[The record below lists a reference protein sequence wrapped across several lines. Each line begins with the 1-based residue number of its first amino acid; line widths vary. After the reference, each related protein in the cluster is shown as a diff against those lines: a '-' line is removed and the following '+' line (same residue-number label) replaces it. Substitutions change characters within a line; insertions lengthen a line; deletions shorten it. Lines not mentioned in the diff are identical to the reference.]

1 MKGLELARAYWEAC
15 GVPMIREQFPEYE
28 EIIAAAL
35 TGSGSECYGFDDETS
50 RDHDFEPGFC
60 LFIPGEEIVD
70 RRTAFLLERAYAKLP
85 AEFEGFRRQKMGPA
99 GGHRHGVFR
108 IDEYFTE
115 KLGCPAEEMSAE
127 RWLRIPEYA
136 LAEAINGEVFRDD
149 AGLLTDC
156 RTRLADMPEDIR
168 RKRLAGHLLLMA
180 QSGQYNYRR
189 CLQHGEGGAAQLAAG
204 EFVRNAMSVWFLL
217 HRRYMPYYKW
227 SFRALRA
234 LPGGEDTARS
244 LEWLLTTDNGEA
256 LAEDKY
262 FCMEGIASQVI
273 DLLQEQGLTEAI
285 CGDLEKHAYSV
296 NDGIRDG
303 EIRNLHVLYC
313 VSDQA

>member
-1 MKGLELARAYWEAC
+1 MTGLELARGYWEAY

-70 RRTAFLLERAYAKLP
+70 RRTAFQLERAYAKLP
-85 AEFEGFRRQKMGPA
+85 AAFEGFTRQKLQPV
-99 GGHRHGVFR
+99 GGQRHGVFR

-115 KLGCPAEEMSAE
+115 KIGCPVEQIGMEQ
-127 RWLRIPEYA
+127 WLKLPEYA
-136 LAEAINGEVFRDD
+136 LAEAVNGEVFRDA

-156 RTRLADMPEDIR
+156 RKVLRDMPEDAR
-168 RKRLAGHLLLMA
+168 RKRLAGRLLLMA

-189 CLQHGEGGAAQLAAG
+189 CLQHGEAGAAQLAAG
-204 EFVRNAMSVWFLL
+204 ECVKNTLSAVFLL
-217 HRRYMPYYKW
+217 NRAYMPYYKW

-234 LPGGEDTARS
+234 LPGGEDLDRS
-244 LEWLLTTDNGEA
+244 LEWLLTTGNGEDI
-256 LAEDKY
+256 AEDKY

-273 DLLQEQGLTEAI
+273 DLLQEQGLTEAV

-303 EIRNLHVLYC
+303 NVRNLHILYC
-313 VSDQA
+313 V

>member
-1 MKGLELARAYWEAC
+1 MTGLELARAYWETY

-35 TGSGSECYGFDDETS
+35 TGSGSECYGFDDEIS

-70 RRTAFLLERAYAKLP
+70 RRTAFQLERAYAKLP
-85 AEFEGFRRQKMGPA
+85 AEFEGFRRQKLQPV
-99 GGHRHGVFR
+99 GGQRHGVFR
-108 IDEYFTE
+108 IDEYFRE
-115 KLGCPAEEMSAE
+115 KIGCSAEEMTME
-127 RWLRIPEYA
+127 QWLRLPEYA
-136 LAEAINGEVFRDD
+136 LAEAVNGEVFRDE

-156 RTRLADMPEDIR
+156 RDMLMEMPEDAR
-168 RKRLAGHLLLMA
+168 RKRLAGRLLLMA

-189 CLQHGEGGAAQLAAG
+189 CLKHGEAGAAQMAVG
-204 EFVRNAMSVWFLL
+204 EYVKNTLSAVFLL
-217 HRRYMPYYKW
+217 NRAYMPYYKW
-227 SFRALRA
+227 SFRALRG
-234 LPGGEDTARS
+234 LPGGEDLDRS
-244 LEWLLTTDNGEA
+244 LTWLLTTENGENVS
-256 LAEDKY
+256 EDKF

-273 DLLQEQGLTEAI
+273 DMLQEQGLTEAV

-303 EIRNLHVLYC
+303 EIRNKHILLC
-313 VSDQA
+313 V